1 MAKSAADLFAYIW
14 NLFMGILT
22 FLAPN
27 TALGA
32 WIRDLSSRFGEK
44 LRSWWFKWPEPPA
57 SPDLK
62 ERREAH
68 TQLLALLSQNR
79 DASYAISQALRDMM
93 GQDAKHHEEILEV
106 LSVSRGI
113 LSHISSDAQEI
124 ADVSKTLSENVRV
137 VAAFEVDRLLRN
149 LPQSI
154 QETKSEPRARHLRAA
169 SA

>member
-1 MAKSAADLFAYIW
+1 MSTTWFDLFRDLW

-22 FLAPN
+22 FLAAN

-32 WIRDLSSRFGEK
+32 WVRDLSVRFEGQ
-44 LRSWWFKWPEPPA
+44 LRSWGFKWPEPPV
-57 SPDLK
+57 SPDLQ

-68 TQLLALLSQNR
+68 AELLALLSQNR

-93 GQDAKHHEEILEV
+93 GQDTNHHEEI
-106 LSVSRGI
+106 RGI
-113 LSHISSDAQEI
+113 LSESRDTLSEISSDARRIVAVNQSL
-124 ADVSKTLSENVRV
+124 ASNVRV

-154 QETKSEPRARHLRAA
+154 QETKPKARARHLRAA